1 MTTETV
7 HPMVMKAARE
17 IGKDKA
23 AAEHY
28 KFDSIFWEHKKGQC
42 VREATRILTECG
54 ALDFLEAL
62 EVAHKH
68 IDIGALSVSHCKDA
82 TLIQSAIA
90 KARDVSSAGSVY
102 ESAPE

>member
-54 ALDFLEAL
+54 ALDCLAALEASHDP
-62 EVAHKH
+62 ENYTEGTAERMAH
-68 IDIGALSVSHCKDA
+68 C
-82 TLIQSAIA
+82 AIA
-90 KARDVSSAGSVY
+90 KVY
-102 ESAPE
+102 GSAP